1 MFKISCW
8 QKSTVKI
15 RQNKK
20 KSIKKYYIVLGKITK
35 IGKHGDNY
43 KIIFKNPETKAK
55 TNEWFSVEDL
65 ADLRK
70 TPKKGKIEKV
80 NEKYKELL
88 KPISRQDRHESFQEQ
103 GFQVNLDSLGDRNCQ
118 FNSISQKFD

>member
-1 MFKISCW
+1 MQNASIIKRYWSLVGDQ
-8 QKSTVKI
+8 QKRVL
-15 RQNKK
+15 
-20 KSIKKYYIVLGKITK
+20 KKYYIVLGKITK